1 MKRIH
6 VNQHVI
12 RSNKTKGLENAPIT
26 VKSGKKNVYGKS
38 VSISGPSQVVYQPGK
53 PLSCGARLW
62 IETTSDVFVDG
73 VQI

>member
-12 RSNKTKGLENAPIT
+12 RSNKKNGLENAPIT
-26 VKSGKKNVYGKS
+26 VKSGKKNIYGKS
-38 VSISGPSQVVYQPGK
+38 VSISGPSQVVYQPDK

-62 IETTSDVFVDG
+62 IETKSDVFVDG